1 MGAGEL
7 SANGVDY
14 TYIPQT
20 PIAEIT
26 TDAAWLY
33 SAIAKYLIIE
43 KYSAYDLI
51 SEIPVEG
58 NETHKIVS
66 TIKKMLK
73 KVEQSVDDENNFYL
87 AANDLATYLGY
98 TTKNEHLKKLF
109 ETVTDKKYHV
119 AFEPDKYQHVAI
131 TFHSSKG
138 LEFEQVIVFA
148 EDYRLSDVS
157 SLCNHYVAVTRAKSK
172 LIIVKQ
178 NSYNANCFQVN
189 LEKLFAKSGVKIN
202 DVLVQI

>member
-1 MGAGEL
+1 M
-7 SANGVDY
+7 
-14 TYIPQT
+14 
-20 PIAEIT
+20 
-26 TDAAWLY
+26 
-33 SAIAKYLIIE
+33 
-43 KYSAYDLI
+43 I
-51 SEIPVEG
+51 SEIPVEE
-58 NETHKIVS
+58 NETRKIVS

-87 AANDLATYLGY
+87 AVNDLAIYLGY
-98 TTKNEHLKKLF
+98 ATKNEHLKKLF
-109 ETVTDKKYHV
+109 KTVIDKRYHV
-119 AFEPDKYQHVAI
+119 AFEPGKYNHISI

-148 EDYRLSDVS
+148 EDYCLSDVS

-178 NSYNANCFQVN
+178 DNNKANCFQVN
-189 LEKLFAKSGVKIN
+189 LKKIFAKSGVKIN